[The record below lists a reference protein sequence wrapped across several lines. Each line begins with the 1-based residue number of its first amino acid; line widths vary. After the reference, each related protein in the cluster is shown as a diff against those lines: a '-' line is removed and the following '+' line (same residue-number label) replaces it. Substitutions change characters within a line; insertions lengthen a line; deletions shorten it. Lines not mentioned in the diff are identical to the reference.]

1 MIFRVS
7 IFSKK
12 KKRIQ
17 YLSRTYLETKRTME
31 STARKRF
38 ESRIE
43 IRSSGRGFKR
53 TSTGK
58 DDQRFTERSRERK
71 KERKLSS
78 EQEKDYRLY

>member
-1 MIFRVS
+1 MIFRFS
-7 IFSKK
+7 ILSKK
-12 KKRIQ
+12 KKKIQ
-17 YLSRTYLETKRTME
+17 YLSRTYLEAKRIE
-31 STARKRF
+31 SAARKRF